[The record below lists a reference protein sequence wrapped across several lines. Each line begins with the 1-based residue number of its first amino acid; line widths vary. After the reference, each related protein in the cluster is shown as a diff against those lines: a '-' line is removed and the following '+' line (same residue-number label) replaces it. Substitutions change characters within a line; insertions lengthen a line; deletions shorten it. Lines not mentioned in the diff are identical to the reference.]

1 MSLFAIGDLHL
12 SFGSAKPMDI
22 FSGWENYEKRLE
34 KNWRALVKAGDTVVI
49 AGDLSW
55 AMGLDGALKDF
66 SFLHSLPGEKLL
78 IKGNHDYWWSTKK
91 KMESFFEENGF
102 DTIKIIHNNAFKAGG
117 VAVCGTRG
125 WLLEEDGDG
134 DRKLL
139 LREAGRLKASIE
151 AAKKLGGEPV
161 VFLHYPPLS
170 ELAVSGELMTI
181 LKDEQVKRCYYGHLH
196 AQATRKAVTGERGG
210 ITFSLVSSDYIGFC
224 PKLVEKY

>member
-55 AMGLDGALKDF
+55 AMSLDGALKDF
-66 SFLHSLPGEKLL
+66 AFLHSLPGEKLL
-78 IKGNHDYWWSTKK
+78 VKGNHDYWWSTKK
-91 KMESFFEENGF
+91 KMESFFEEKGF
-102 DTIKIIHNNAFKAGG
+102 NTIKIIHNNAYKAGG
-117 VAVCGTRG
+117 AAVCGTRG
-125 WLLEEDGDG
+125 WLLEEDEDG
-134 DRKLL
+134 GRKVLE
-139 LREAGRLKASIE
+139 REAGRLKSSIE
-151 AAKKLGGEPV
+151 AAKKLGGEPI

-170 ELAVSGELMTI
+170 EQAVSSELMTI
-181 LKDEQVKRCYYGHLH
+181 LKNEQVKRCYYGHLH
-196 AQATRKAVTGERGG
+196 AQATRKAIKGERGG